1 MRITLAL
8 LLLVTCFARADNPVS
23 DSGIALDRP
32 WKMAVHEFAV
42 QKVRH
47 PSWGLAHS
55 ERNYHQALALAA
67 AEGRAVDA
75 DALLAAAYL
84 HDLGGLPGFEVEGV
98 DHAVRS
104 AELAEPLL
112 RAWGF
117 PMEKWALVREI
128 ILGHTYY
135 GPAPQAFEALC
146 FRDADLLDF
155 LGAIGVARLT
165 AATQELG
172 SEPTLA
178 TPFQVAAKFATDLPP
193 RLTTRAAQAEA
204 IRRVAEM
211 TAMISAVRAY
221 THGGT
226 AF

>member
-8 LLLVTCFARADNPVS
+8 LLLITCFARAQNPVS
-23 DSGIALDRP
+23 DSGIALDCP

-84 HDLGGLPGFEVEGV
+84 HDLGGLAGFEVDGV

-135 GPAPQAFEALC
+135 GPAPQGFEALC

-172 SEPTLA
+172 QEPTLA
-178 TPFQVAAKFATDLPP
+178 TPFAVAAKFATDLPP
-193 RLTTRAAQAEA
+193 KLTTKAAQVEA

>member
-8 LLLVTCFARADNPVS
+8 LLLITCFARADAPVS
-23 DSGIALDRP
+23 DSGILLDQP
-32 WKMAVHEFAV
+32 WKIAVHEFAV

-47 PSWGLAHS
+47 ASWGLAHS

-67 AEGRAVDA
+67 SEARAVDA

-84 HDLGGLPGFEVEGV
+84 HDLGGLAGFEAPGV

-112 RAWGF
+112 RGWGF
-117 PMEKWALVREI
+117 PMAKFPLVREI

-135 GPAPQAFEALC
+135 GPAPQSFEALC

-155 LGAIGVARLT
+155 LGAIGVARLA
-165 AATQELG
+165 AATPELG
-172 SEPTLA
+172 REPTLA
-178 TPFQVAAKFATDLPP
+178 TPFEVAAKFAADLPP
-193 RLTTRAAQAEA
+193 KLTTRSAQVEA

-211 TAMISAVRAY
+211 TALISSVRAY

>member
-8 LLLVTCFARADNPVS
+8 LLLVTCFARAESPVS

-32 WKMAVHEFAV
+32 WKLAVHEFAV

-55 ERNYHQALALAA
+55 ERNYHQSLALAA
-67 AEGRAVDA
+67 AEGRAVDT

-84 HDLGGLPGFEVEGV
+84 HDLGGLAGYEAAGV

-112 RAWGF
+112 REWGF
-117 PMEKWALVREI
+117 PMDKWPLVREI

-155 LGAIGVARLT
+155 LGAIGVARLA
-165 AATQELG
+165 AATPELG
-172 SEPTLA
+172 QEPTLA
-178 TPFQVAAKFATDLPP
+178 TPFEVAAKFAADLPP
-193 RLTTRAAQAEA
+193 KLSTKAAQTEA

-211 TAMISAVRAY
+211 TALISSVRAY